1 MIRLIVDGYC
11 ENCPE
16 FCADVEKTH
25 VYTDELQIT
34 RVLESFEY
42 ESKMETLG
50 KVSKALIDK
59 GVLIDYK
66 SFTELLDLE
75 KENKK

>member
-1 MIRLIVDGYC
+1 MIRLIVDGYY

-34 RVLESFEY
+34 KQRTPY
-42 ESKMETLG
+42 EF
-50 KVSKALIDK
+50 A
-59 GVLIDYK
+59 
-66 SFTELLDLE
+66 
-75 KENKK
+75 

>member
-1 MIRLIVDGYC
+1 MVFIL
-11 ENCPE
+11 
-16 FCADVEKTH
+16 
-25 VYTDELQIT
+25 VYTLTT

>member
-34 RVLESFEY
+34 NTVIMCEHRNRCKCIKDMIQKEKVR
-42 ESKMETLG
+42 LG
-50 KVSKALIDK
+50 D
-59 GVLIDYK
+59 D
-66 SFTELLDLE
+66 
-75 KENKK
+75 

>member
-34 RVLESFEY
+34 KTVIMCEHRNRCKCIKDMIQKE
-42 ESKMETLG
+42 
-50 KVSKALIDK
+50 KVR
-59 GVLIDYK
+59 
-66 SFTELLDLE
+66 
-75 KENKK
+75 